1 MANKQEVLKA
11 YSEHP
16 GASSGWLAEHIGC
29 RPEYV
34 RATLQR
40 AGIKISNKP
49 SKTLRLKKESK
60 VSLMKRAALLRAR
73 AEELE
78 AIANTLPSEA

>member
-16 GASSGWLAEHIGC
+16 GASSGWLAEYIG
-29 RPEYV
+29 RAPEYV

-40 AGIKISNKP
+40 AGIKLSDNP
-49 SKTLRLKKESK
+49 SKTLRSYKETR
-60 VSLMKRAALLRAR
+60 VSLMERAALLRAK

-78 AIANTLPSEA
+78 AIANTLSPET